1 MLFNSWT
8 YIVFLIIATSI
19 YFLIKNL
26 NFRVYFIC
34 VAGLLFYSFWRWEY
48 TSLMILTAT
57 IDYLCALRL
66 DQIRTKKLKDNPKIY
81 VIITLV
87 LNLGFLVFFK
97 YTYFLYDNFVSFMS
111 LFGMDNFAKTLPFE
125 IILPLGISF
134 YTFHSISYT
143 IDIYRNTY
151 PVEKNFFYFM
161 GFVTF
166 WPQLVAGPI
175 LRADEILGQFYEKH
189 QFKLDNLYEGGKR
202 ILFGLFNKVVLA
214 DNIGKSVDDV
224 FSINPSGLN
233 AWDVM
238 VCSFLFG
245 FQIYFDFSGYSSIAV
260 GSGRILGFKIPENF
274 NWPYLSK
281 SPREF
286 WKNWHISLSSWI
298 RDYLYIP
305 LTGQKFKITHGTVGG
320 LEEVFNNQQPEEK
333 KVSATKI
340 NVALF
345 ATWIIMG
352 LWHGAS
358 WNFALWGIYHA
369 FFIFLFK
376 LINTS
381 NFEKKLPVLA
391 IATTFFISMMGWIPF
406 RAAGLSNALTMYG
419 KLFIPSAYNPAKHAV
434 SYMEYIFV
442 LLIIAGM
449 VTTYLFT
456 FKYTKLQQN
465 KVAKILLYGIMT
477 ALVITYMQAKD
488 QFIYFQF

>member
-8 YIVFLIIATSI
+8 YIIFLFLATSI
-19 YFLIKNL
+19 YFLIQNL
-26 NFRVYFIC
+26 SFRVYFIC

-66 DQIRTKKLKDNPKIY
+66 NQIRTKNLKDNPKIY
-81 VIITLV
+81 VVLTLV

-97 YTYFLYDNFVSFMS
+97 YSYFLYDNFITLMS
-111 LFGMDNFAKTLPFE
+111 LFGLNNFAKTLPFE

-151 PVEKNFFYFM
+151 PAEKNYFYFM

-189 QFKLDNLYEGGKR
+189 QFKLDNLYQGGKR

-214 DNIGKSVDDV
+214 DNIGKSVDKV
-224 FSINPSGLN
+224 FALNPSSLN
-233 AWDVM
+233 AWDVI

-260 GSGRILGFKIPENF
+260 GSGRILGFNIPENF

-320 LEEVFNNQQPEEK
+320 LEEVFNNQQAEEK
-333 KVSATKI
+333 KVSSLKI
-340 NVALF
+340 NIALF
-345 ATWIIMG
+345 TTWIIMG

-358 WNFALWGIYHA
+358 WNFALWGVYHA

-381 NFEKKLPVLA
+381 NFEKKLPILA
-391 IATTFFISMMGWIPF
+391 IALTFFISMMGWIPF
-406 RAAGLSNALTMYG
+406 RAIGLQNALTMYG
-419 KLFIPSAYNPAKHAV
+419 KLFSIHAYNPSSHAV
-434 SYMEYIFV
+434 SYLEYIFV
-442 LLIIAGM
+442 LFITMGMII
-449 VTTYLFT
+449 TYYFT
-456 FKYTKLQQN
+456 AINKKMHNFKII
-465 KVAKILLYGIMT
+465 KIVFYSTII
-477 ALVITYMQAKD
+477 ALVITFMQAKD